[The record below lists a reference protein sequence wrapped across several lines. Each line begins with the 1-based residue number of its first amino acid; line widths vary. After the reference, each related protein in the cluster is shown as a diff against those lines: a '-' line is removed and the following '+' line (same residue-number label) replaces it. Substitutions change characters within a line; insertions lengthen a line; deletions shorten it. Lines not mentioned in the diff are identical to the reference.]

1 MKSRSL
7 LSAVAG
13 RPPVGAVLALLHDAQ
28 RQRHNL
34 LPWLLG
40 LCAAVFVAHA
50 CGVLGAWAGVGYVL
64 AVMLS
69 LWSNRRW
76 HVTALSCASAVL
88 LVLAPAL
95 ASPAAAWTYVQL
107 HPTAVFAI
115 LVSGLF
121 GQAILRKSHNEAL
134 ALAEAAR
141 SRDET
146 SGLREALERAER
158 AEAHVRRMIERMR
171 MANESAGIS
180 VWEWSSRS
188 DLIRIDEGSPMIKR
202 VGGRRDLRGA
212 EYAQRCVHPEDRAAL
227 LEFVARTARGE
238 NGDFVA
244 WRYRALD
251 QDGAV
256 RHLQLHARLLRNSC
270 GRPSRIIG
278 VDWDVTV
285 EEETKR
291 EIARTAAELHAGRE
305 ELLRAKAEAE
315 AANRAKSTFL
325 ATMSHEIRTPMNG
338 VIGMTG
344 LLLDTPLDRTQR
356 EYAETIRAS
365 ADSLLTIINDILDF
379 SKIEAGKLDIES
391 LDLDLRSHIDDVG
404 SIMAFQAAAKGLEL
418 VVHVR
423 PEVPERVLADPQRIR
438 QCLLNLIGNA
448 IKFTHSGEVVLE
460 VCSLGRRDGRAL
472 VHFEV
477 RDTGIG
483 VESDALDRLFQPFTQ
498 ADSSTTRRFGGT
510 GLGLSI
516 VRRLVD
522 LMGGQV
528 GAHSEPGKGSTFW
541 FTLPLETVL
550 EDARHEKSPEAH
562 GGRVLLVDDNA
573 TNRWVLASQM
583 THAGYQVDTAES
595 SQQALA
601 RLRGVRARYDAV
613 VLDYEMPDM
622 DGAMLGEAIVKS
634 PDIAPTRLILLT
646 SLDRPGDTR
655 RFAEIGFCAYL
666 TKPVRSRE
674 LLDCLRR
681 AFAHDAEDWH
691 MQSQPII
698 TRGLLAAQEA
708 RTRYHGRV
716 LLVEDNIINQQVAR
730 RFLERLGCDVDLA
743 GDGQQALTAVQHGDY
758 ALILM
763 DMQMPIM
770 DGLEATRRIR
780 AMGAAAG
787 RKRTPIIALTAN
799 AMMGALER
807 CLEAGMDDYL
817 AKPLDITRLQDA
829 LDRFLK
835 PQSMQEGAG
844 AIMGR
849 RPSADAASEAI
860 VRQRL
865 AEIAGGDQAFLSEL
879 VETFCTV
886 ARQTLLDI
894 AAAARSDDKDALAR
908 AAHRLKGAAANLHAH
923 PLASLARQ
931 LETRARTDHAA
942 GLDVAIA
949 SLTAECERTCAAL
962 LLACAA
968 DQRRSA

>member
-1 MKSRSL
+1 
-7 LSAVAG
+7 
-13 RPPVGAVLALLHDAQ
+13 
-28 RQRHNL
+28 
-34 LPWLLG
+34 
-40 LCAAVFVAHA
+40 
-50 CGVLGAWAGVGYVL
+50 
-64 AVMLS
+64 
-69 LWSNRRW
+69 
-76 HVTALSCASAVL
+76 
-88 LVLAPAL
+88 
-95 ASPAAAWTYVQL
+95 
-107 HPTAVFAI
+107 
-115 LVSGLF
+115 
-121 GQAILRKSHNEAL
+121 
-134 ALAEAAR
+134 
-141 SRDET
+141 
-146 SGLREALERAER
+146 
-158 AEAHVRRMIERMR
+158 
-171 MANESAGIS
+171 
-180 VWEWSSRS
+180 
-188 DLIRIDEGSPMIKR
+188 
-202 VGGRRDLRGA
+202 
-212 EYAQRCVHPEDRAAL
+212 
-227 LEFVARTARGE
+227 
-238 NGDFVA
+238 
-244 WRYRALD
+244 LD

-448 IKFTHSGEVVLE
+448 IKFTHSGEVVLG

-601 RLRGVRARYDAV
+601 RLRGVRARY
-613 VLDYEMPDM
+613 
-622 DGAMLGEAIVKS
+622 
-634 PDIAPTRLILLT
+634 
-646 SLDRPGDTR
+646 
-655 RFAEIGFCAYL
+655 
-666 TKPVRSRE
+666 
-674 LLDCLRR
+674 
-681 AFAHDAEDWH
+681 
-691 MQSQPII
+691 
-698 TRGLLAAQEA
+698 
-708 RTRYHGRV
+708 
-716 LLVEDNIINQQVAR
+716 
-730 RFLERLGCDVDLA
+730 
-743 GDGQQALTAVQHGDY
+743 
-758 ALILM
+758 
-763 DMQMPIM
+763 
-770 DGLEATRRIR
+770 
-780 AMGAAAG
+780 
-787 RKRTPIIALTAN
+787 
-799 AMMGALER
+799 
-807 CLEAGMDDYL
+807 
-817 AKPLDITRLQDA
+817 
-829 LDRFLK
+829 
-835 PQSMQEGAG
+835 
-844 AIMGR
+844 
-849 RPSADAASEAI
+849 
-860 VRQRL
+860 
-865 AEIAGGDQAFLSEL
+865 
-879 VETFCTV
+879 
-886 ARQTLLDI
+886 
-894 AAAARSDDKDALAR
+894 
-908 AAHRLKGAAANLHAH
+908 
-923 PLASLARQ
+923 
-931 LETRARTDHAA
+931 
-942 GLDVAIA
+942 
-949 SLTAECERTCAAL
+949 
-962 LLACAA
+962 
-968 DQRRSA
+968 